1 MNNNFTFHYQKQ
13 LEEEKQKELVRK
25 KADENE
31 HIIKEEVKEP
41 KKKSKR
47 KYIVYAFLAIVLV
60 VYALLSSGSYLSSDS
75 LNNNQNPVS
84 NNNVNEDSSKEEE
97 NTINKDI
104 FTILDEKNYIYSN
117 QIEIIKNEKTEEYF
131 YKGEKKDSVLSII
144 KSINQEE
151 KEYTYQEGKY
161 FYQDNEVLEEEVY
174 DVVNKQYIDLNYI
187 RDYVD
192 HASLYSTTIYK
203 TGEIVKVYHLLLK
216 EIIIGYQEE
225 DYIMI
230 EIDQKDTEHYLLSL
244 DYTNIVSLIEE
255 EITSYLVNMDFQIVS
270 EETVEP

>member
-13 LEEEKQKELVRK
+13 LEEENQKELVHK
-25 KADENE
+25 KTEENE
-31 HIIKEEVKEP
+31 HIIKEDVKES
-41 KKKSKR
+41 KKNSKR
-47 KYIVYAFLAIVLV
+47 KYIVYVFLAIVIV
-60 VYALLSSGSYLSSDS
+60 VYALLSSGSDLSSDPS
-75 LNNNQNPVS
+75 HNNQNPVS
-84 NNNVNEDSSKEEE
+84 NDSANDDSFKEE

-104 FTILDEKNYIYSN
+104 FAILSEKNYIYSN
-117 QIEIIKNEKTEEYF
+117 QIKIIKNEKTEEYF

-151 KEYTYQEGKY
+151 KEYTYQEEKY

-187 RDYVD
+187 KDYVA

-216 EIIIGYQEE
+216 EIIIGYQGE
-225 DYIMI
+225 DYITI
-230 EIDQKDTEHYLLSL
+230 EIDQKDTEHYFISL
-244 DYTNIVSLIEE
+244 DYTNIISLIEE
-255 EITSYLVNMDFQIVS
+255 EITSYLVDMEFQVIS

>member
-13 LEEEKQKELVRK
+13 LEEEKQKEFEHK
-25 KADENE
+25 KANENE
-31 HIIKEEVKEP
+31 RIIKEEKEEP

-47 KYIVYAFLAIVLV
+47 KYIVYAFLAIVFV
-60 VYALLSSGSYLSSDS
+60 IYALLSSSSYLPYDP
-75 LNNNQNPVS
+75 NHNQNPSS
-84 NNNVNEDSSKEEE
+84 NSNSNEDSSKEEE

-104 FTILDEKNYIYSN
+104 FAILSEKNYMYSN
-117 QIEIIKNEKTEEYF
+117 KIEIIRKEEKEEYL
-131 YKGEKKDSVLSII
+131 YKGEKKDSVLSIM

-174 DVVNKQYIDLNYI
+174 DAVNKQYIDLNYI
-187 RDYVD
+187 KDYVE

-225 DYIMI
+225 DYITI
-230 EIDQKDTEHYLLSL
+230 EIDQKDTEHYFISL
-244 DYTNIVSLIEE
+244 DYTNIVSLVEE
-255 EITSYLVNMDFQIVS
+255 EITSYLVNMEFQIMAEDVI
-270 EETVEP
+270 EP